1 MRSGTSRC
9 SGGTFY
15 AHAAANHHQAVSVA
29 WMTCT
34 VPPPL
39 HSPPLPS
46 CAGETSTALATVV
59 RNHARTVRLWA
70 QEVEDAQDRL
80 CVRCMPGDLGY
91 APRCFA
97 LRRTHSARTSAQQ
110 IILSCGLGR
119 MRSHIPDPRTSSLIT
134 VPTPMR
140 GKVTHDVWCACATQ
154 LCEV

>member
-1 MRSGTSRC
+1 MRAGSVDAPRARSVLMRQLITAPKRFPRPAGTHRA
-9 SGGTFY
+9 T
-15 AHAAANHHQAVSVA
+15 A
-29 WMTCT
+29 
-34 VPPPL
+34 
-39 HSPPLPS
+39 SPPLPS

-134 VPTPMR
+134 VPTPIR